1 MFHVISYGQ
10 CRGAA
15 PSPYNPALSNMG
27 GEDVSGISVPNDI
40 GKLRRVLVHA
50 PGRES
55 AEHSTSSFDQVF
67 FVRAAFGKRSFD
79 FDRACTEHDALMSVL
94 REHGVEV
101 LSLENLLAQ
110 AIDCS
115 SEARQAF
122 INGYVNEC
130 GVQGMELRGA
140 VRRCLE
146 KRETGA
152 ELVNKALMG
161 ITYGE
166 TELSGSKSGSL
177 AESLGVSYDNEAVLA
192 GPFSTMFFTKD
203 PIATVNDGAVA
214 CNMYWSDR
222 ARETLLYKT
231 VFSFHP
237 DFANT
242 KIWLRERSSYHIE
255 GGDVANLGQGS
266 MMVGISDRTEAAA
279 IDSLARE
286 LLWSE
291 SGIDRVFAVPVHS
304 QRRRIHLDTFISR
317 VDVDKFVVDP
327 NFEREFRSYEITR
340 GREEGT
346 LTVSENDESL
356 RQLLSRATKVGQCTL
371 ISPQDTLSSEWEIE
385 DSSPSVLCIEPGVC
399 CARAGNNNTNEALA
413 AAGVEVI
420 EVTLEE
426 LTYGFGGPNSLVL
439 PLWRDE

>member
-1 MFHVISYGQ
+1 
-10 CRGAA
+10 
-15 PSPYNPALSNMG
+15 MG

-55 AEHSTSSFDQVF
+55 ADHSTSSFDQVF
-67 FVRAAFGKRSFD
+67 FIRAAFGKRSFD
-79 FDRACTEHDALMSVL
+79 FSRASEEHEALVSVL
-94 REHGVEV
+94 QEHGVEV
-101 LSLENLLAQ
+101 LSLEDLLAQ
-110 AIDCS
+110 AIDGS
-115 SEARQAF
+115 PEARQAF
-122 INGYVNEC
+122 INGYVDEC

-146 KRETGA
+146 EKETGT
-152 ELVNKALMG
+152 ELVNKALTG
-161 ITYGE
+161 VTYGE
-166 TELSGSKSGSL
+166 TDLGGTESL
-177 AESLGVSYDNEAVLA
+177 AECLGASYDDEAVLA

-214 CNMYWSDR
+214 CNMYWNDR

-237 DFANT
+237 AFAGT
-242 KIWLRERSSYHIE
+242 KIWLRDRSSYHIE
-255 GGDVANLGQGS
+255 GGDVANLGSGS
-266 MMVGISDRTEAAA
+266 LMVGISDRTEAAA
-279 IDSLARE
+279 VDSLARE

-291 SGIDRVFAVPVHS
+291 SGIDRVFAVPVRS
-304 QRRRIHLDTFISR
+304 QRRRIHLDTYISR
-317 VDVDKFVVDP
+317 VDADKFVVDP
-327 NFEREFRSYEITR
+327 GFERDFRSYEIAR
-340 GREEGT
+340 GRREGI
-346 LTVSENDESL
+346 LTVSESDESL
-356 RQLLSRATKVGQCTL
+356 RQLLSRATRTGQCTL

>member
-1 MFHVISYGQ
+1 MTSEEG
-10 CRGAA
+10 RATT
-15 PSPYNPALSNMG
+15 YNPALSNLG
-27 GEDVSGISVPNDI
+27 GEDVNGISVPNDI

-55 AEHSTSSFDQVF
+55 SEHSTSSFDQVF

-79 FDRACTEHDALMSVL
+79 FDRACEEHDALVSVL

-101 LSLENLLAQ
+101 LSLEDLLAQ
-110 AIDCS
+110 TIDGS
-115 SEARQAF
+115 PEARQTF
-122 INGYVNEC
+122 IDGYVDEC

-146 KRETGA
+146 KRAPGI
-152 ELVNKALMG
+152 ELVSKALAG
-161 ITYGE
+161 VTYGE
-166 TELSGSKSGSL
+166 TDLGGAKSESL
-177 AESLGVSYDNEAVLA
+177 AESLGVSYDDEAILA
-192 GPFSTMFFTKD
+192 GPLSTMFFTKD

-237 DFANT
+237 DFTDT
-242 KIWLRERSSYHIE
+242 KIWLKDRSSYHIE
-255 GGDVANLGQGS
+255 GGDIANLGS
-266 MMVGISDRTEAAA
+266 SSLMVGISDRTEAAA
-279 IDSLARE
+279 IDSLARQ

-291 SGIDRVFAVPVHS
+291 SGIDRVFAVPVRS
-304 QRRRIHLDTFISR
+304 RRRRIHLDTYISR

-327 NFEREFRSYEITR
+327 SFERDFRSYEITR
-340 GREEGT
+340 GRREGT
-346 LTVSENDESL
+346 LTVSESDESL
-356 RQLLSRATKVGQCTL
+356 RQLLSRATRVGQCTL
-371 ISPQDTLSSEWEIE
+371 ISPRDTLSSEWEIE

-413 AAGVEVI
+413 TAGVEVI